1 MSGLRQ
7 RTPTALAYGALLL
20 VPLLLGPRWFA
31 VVIGALGALA
41 YVELV
46 RLFRARAAGPALVG
60 LALVLI
66 FTIPRILVGREILL
80 DIGILALGVVAA
92 AVGVAATG
100 VPLLAR
106 LGFTVAGAVYLGW
119 VFGYLSDLA
128 WAGSFYTSGRV
139 PESFPT
145 WLLVAVAAT
154 WASDVAAYL
163 VGSAIGRR
171 KLAPRIS
178 PGKTWEGTIA
188 GFIGAAIVVVGT
200 AALAGMPAS
209 STIFLALAIG
219 PAGLGGD
226 LLESFLKRR
235 VGAKDSGTLFPGHGG
250 AFDRIDS
257 LVTVAPVAA
266 VAVFLAGT
274 LG

>member
-7 RTPTALAYGALLL
+7 RTPTAIAYGALLL

-41 YVELV
+41 YLELV
-46 RLFRARAAGPALVG
+46 QLFRGRAAGPAWIG
-60 LALVLI
+60 LALVVI

-80 DIGILALGVVAA
+80 DLVVFALGVMAA
-92 AVGVAATG
+92 VVGVAATR

-106 LGFTVAGAVYLGW
+106 LAFTVAGAVYLGW

-128 WAGSFYTSGRV
+128 WAGSLYMSGRV

-145 WLLVAVAAT
+145 WLLVAVVAT

-178 PGKTWEGTIA
+178 PGKTWEGTVA
-188 GFIGAAIVVVGT
+188 GFVGAAIVVLGM
-200 AALAGMPAS
+200 AALVGIPAS
-209 STIFLALAIG
+209 STIFLALTIG
-219 PAGLGGD
+219 PAALGGD
-226 LLESFLKRR
+226 LFESFLKRR

-250 AFDRIDS
+250 ALDRIDS
-257 LVTVAPVAA
+257 LVTVAPVVAA
-266 VAVFLAGT
+266 AVFLAGT